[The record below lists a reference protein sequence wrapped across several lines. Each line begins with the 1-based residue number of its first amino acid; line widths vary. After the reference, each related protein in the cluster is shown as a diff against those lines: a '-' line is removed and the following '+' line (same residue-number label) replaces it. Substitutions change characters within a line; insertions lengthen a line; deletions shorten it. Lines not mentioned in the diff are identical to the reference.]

1 MSTTSQVPT
10 NRNGSVSQVVKDGER
25 RVFPMSFAQSRLWI
39 LDRFQPG
46 NPAYNLATAIPLYGR
61 VDAKVLERTIN
72 ELVRRH
78 ESLRTTFEVV
88 DGQPAQVVK
97 ASLTLKLDV
106 VDLRSRSGVARD
118 EDVNRFFYTQGRRPF
133 DLRTGPLLY
142 VSLVQLNST
151 QSFLM
156 LMMHHIVSD
165 GWSMAVLN
173 RELTA
178 IYIAFLRGRPSPLPE
193 PTVQYPDF
201 TVWQAERFRGE
212 LLQKQLGY
220 WRKQLSGLRPVLNLP
235 TDRRRAPVQ
244 TSNGSVRTFTLD
256 HKLCEALKTLGNASL
271 ASLFMTLLAAF
282 KTLLHRL
289 SGETDIAVGS
299 PIANRTRSE
308 HEGLI
313 GFFVN
318 TLVLRTD
325 LSGDPTFVELL
336 VRERDVALDAYGNQD
351 MPFEKLVDELQLDR
365 DLSRNPF
372 FQILF
377 GVQNI
382 GAVDRSAAPIQP
394 LGSEMQAGPVGNG
407 TAKFD
412 LTMSVFDTG
421 AGAQGSLEFNTDL
434 FDASTAETM
443 IARYIALLHRIVE
456 NPHEKLSRLSIW
468 MPDEDINPADS
479 ADEPETSAVPTE
491 VLGARV
497 AAHAARSPT
506 ALATIDPNGTCTYF
520 ELNQRANRIART
532 SFLENLSAGSTVA
545 VASRPGSGGLAL
557 ILAIL
562 KAGLVWAPIDPA
574 DILTPGGIPLNADR
588 AERILTALRPAL
600 VVVDEATEPCFRQ
613 FGGKIVRFDE
623 IWADSAAQ
631 PDGELTTG
639 PAADSPAVTIA
650 RIDDTAKMT
659 AVQLSHRMLGRAGHD
674 RFLRLTP
681 EDRVAHL
688 SNIGSDCARYE
699 IFGALAAGAAIVFVP
714 PELSFRSRRFAALLS
729 DASVTVMSLALA
741 DLERLTREFPRSL
754 RSVRLVLSAERGLDW
769 AQLQEALTP
778 EIIER
783 IHMVSGDPAAGGF
796 YLIQPLA
803 LLKPDAA
810 VVPLGIPAAGVRID
824 LLGRDLEPVPRRVP
838 GDIYVQDPDLP
849 QPEPGYRTGD
859 FARLEDGQL
868 VPHGDSDDALLTGGL
883 KISFAEI
890 EAALHGHP
898 AVEVAAVAPRLRQGL
913 HDRGLVAFLKLSRDV
928 PVSELQSFLAARM
941 PARLMPSSFEL
952 RREIP
957 YNREG
962 RIDRRALADIVMRL
976 DAPTSSVEDY
986 LAPRDN
992 LEAHLTQIWMDVLHL
1007 DVIGVRDNF
1016 FRLGGHSLI
1025 ATQIAARISDTLQID
1040 LPLQRMFDAP
1050 TIEQLAA
1057 IIKPLV
1063 GSDPQPQVSAIA
1075 RVARD
1080 RPIPLS
1086 FAQQRLWFL
1095 DQFDPDSAV
1104 YNIALP
1110 VRFAAQIDVAMLQGA
1125 LNDLIA
1131 RHETLRTTF
1140 DTVADE
1146 PVQVIAP
1153 LLQIKMPVHDLRNMT
1168 EEARKLKSQR
1178 LTSLQTR
1185 KPFDLKNGPV
1195 LRAELMR
1202 LRTNDNLLLITIHHI
1217 AADGWSMDIIA
1228 RELVALYEARYN
1240 RRSPSLP
1247 DLPIQYADF
1256 ASWQRRYLSG
1266 PVLQRDVTYWK
1277 NKLEGVP
1284 PLLELPTDR
1293 PRPARQTFTGGLHTF
1308 AMPLS
1313 LLKSVKSFSEQQ
1325 QVTLFTTLLSAFY
1338 VLLYR
1343 YTGRGDLVVGSPIA
1357 NRVRPEFEGLIGFI
1371 TNTLV
1376 LRTEL
1381 SANAT
1386 FRALVSEVRDVTMA
1400 AVAHQA
1406 IPFERLVEELQPERN
1421 LSYNPL
1427 FQVMLAFQ
1435 NFGRPMD
1442 ISGMLDDAMP
1452 TLSAGVAKFDLT
1464 MFLSETASDL
1474 QAGIE
1479 YNSDL
1484 FDLSTVVRLA
1494 GHYSALITEAM
1505 KEPDRPI
1512 WSLPMLLPAET
1523 QALADWNDT
1532 EDPTRSELCHVLFE
1546 RQAELLPNEIA
1557 LVAGEEKTTY
1567 QDLNSRANALAHHL
1581 IGLGV
1586 GPGSRVAICV
1596 ERGVDMIVALVATLK
1611 AGAAYVPIDPS
1622 YPKERVAFM
1631 AADARVALVL
1641 TQSARR
1647 SELSGATG
1655 ALLAI
1660 DDLEPAVLPKQP
1672 RAKGRRR
1679 PPQRGRVAGRH
1690 DNPAVPVSA
1699 GSLAYV
1705 IYTSGSTGKPKGV
1718 AMPHGP
1724 LASLIRWQIARSAL
1738 PTAAPTLQFASL
1750 SFDVSFQEIFSTLG
1764 AGGTLVLVTE
1774 EQRRDPPAL
1783 WKWLHQENVRRLFL
1797 PYVALQQ
1804 LAEHARHAADLP
1816 HSLTEI
1822 VTAGEQLQITPQIA
1836 AMITRLGADLYNQY
1850 GPSESHVVTELRLT
1864 GAPSDWPARPSIG
1877 RAIPNAVIQILDSH
1891 GQLCPIG
1898 IPGELCI
1905 GGSALAQGYL
1915 ERRALTA
1922 ERFVPDGQST
1932 EGGRLYRTGD
1942 RARFMANGELEFLGR
1957 SDQQVKIRGFRVEL
1971 GEIEV
1976 ALRTHPL
1983 VREAVVVARESRGE
1997 LRLSGYVQADPESPV
2012 SSEDLRAHLRA
2023 ILPEQMI
2030 PAAYIIMGSLPLT
2043 PSGKLSRSNLPDPQ
2057 EETSHSV
2064 TSAIPRTPVE
2074 TALVRLWCEILQVQ
2088 SVGIKDNFFELGGH
2102 SLLATRVISRIRDEF
2117 GADLPVRLMFDQPT
2131 VEALALAI
2139 VESTLE
2145 KRGGDQIADAA
2156 AHSLT

>member
-1 MSTTSQVPT
+1 
-10 NRNGSVSQVVKDGER
+10 
-25 RVFPMSFAQSRLWI
+25 MSFAQSRLWI

-46 NPAYNLATAIPLYGR
+46 NPAYNLATSVPLYGR
-61 VDAKVLERTIN
+61 VDVTVLERTIN
-72 ELVRRH
+72 EIVRRH
-78 ESLRTTFEVV
+78 EALRTTFEVV

-97 ASLTLKLDV
+97 ASLKLKLNI

-118 EDVNRFFYTQGRRPF
+118 EDVSRFVYAEGRRPF
-133 DLRTGPLLY
+133 DLRTGPLLH
-142 VSLVQLNST
+142 VSLVHLNST

-156 LMMHHIVSD
+156 LVMHHIVSD
-165 GWSMAVLN
+165 GWSMSVLN
-173 RELTA
+173 RELTT
-178 IYIAFLRGRPSPLPE
+178 IYLAFLRKGPSPLPE
-193 PTVQYPDF
+193 LTLQYPDF
-201 TVWQAERFRGE
+201 AVWQAEWFRGA

-220 WRKQLSGLRPVLNLP
+220 WRKQLSGLRSVLNLP
-235 TDRRRAPVQ
+235 TDRRRPSVQ
-244 TSNGSVRTFTLD
+244 TSNGSVRVFTLD
-256 HKLCEALKTLGNASL
+256 KKLCEALKTLGNTKR

-282 KTLLHRL
+282 KVLLYRL

-308 HEGLI
+308 LEGLI

-336 VRERDVALDAYGNQD
+336 VRERDVALDAYSNQD

-372 FQILF
+372 FQVLF

-382 GAVDRSAAPIQP
+382 GTVDRNAAPIQP
-394 LGSEMQAGPVGNG
+394 LGSQIQAGPVGNG

-412 LTMSVFDTG
+412 LTMSVLDTG
-421 AGAQGSLEFNTDL
+421 AGAQGALEFNTDL
-434 FDASTAETM
+434 FDDSTAETM

-456 NPHEKLSRLSIW
+456 NPHETLSRLSIW
-468 MPDEDINPADS
+468 IPDEVIRTADS
-479 ADEPETSAVPTE
+479 ADAPDTAAVPTE
-491 VLGARV
+491 VLGARI

-506 ALATIDPNGTCTYF
+506 ALATIDPDGTCTYF

-532 SFLENLSAGSTVA
+532 SFLAKLSAGSIVA
-545 VASRPGSGGLAL
+545 VVSRPGSGGLAA

-574 DILTPGGIPLNADR
+574 DILTPGGIPLNSDR

-613 FGGKIVRFDE
+613 SGVQIVRFDE
-623 IWADSAAQ
+623 VWADSAVQ
-631 PDGELTTG
+631 PDDELTISVT
-639 PAADSPAVTIA
+639 PDSPALMLA
-650 RIDDTAKMT
+650 RIDGTANMT
-659 AVQLSHRMLGRAGHD
+659 AVQLSHRMLSRAGCD
-674 RFLRLTP
+674 SFLCLLP
-681 EDRVAHL
+681 EDRVAQL

-699 IFGALAAGAAIVFVP
+699 IFGALAAGATIVFVP
-714 PELSFRSRRFAALLS
+714 PELSFRSRRFATLLHE
-729 DASVTVMSLALA
+729 ASVTVMSLALA
-741 DLERLTREFPRSL
+741 DLERLAREFPRSL
-754 RSVRLVLSAERGLDW
+754 RSVRLVLSTERGLDW
-769 AQLQEALTP
+769 GQLQEALTP
-778 EIIER
+778 EIKER
-783 IHMVSGDPAAGGF
+783 VYMVSGDPAAGGF
-796 YLIQPLA
+796 YLVQPLA

-810 VVPLGIPAAGVRID
+810 VIPLGIPTAGIRIN
-824 LLGRDLEPVPRRVP
+824 LLGHDLEPVPGRVP
-838 GDIYVQDPDLP
+838 GDIYVHNPDL
-849 QPEPGYRTGD
+849 PEPGYRTGD
-859 FARLEDGQL
+859 FARLEDGQF
-868 VPHGDSDDALLTGGL
+868 VPHGNMQDTLLTGHS
-883 KISFAEI
+883 KICVVEI
-890 EAALHGHP
+890 EAALRDYP
-898 AVEVAAVAPRLRQGL
+898 AVKAAAVAPRTRQGL
-913 HDRGLVAFLKLSRDV
+913 HDRGLVALLELSRDV
-928 PVSELQSFLAARM
+928 PVPELQGFLAARM

-952 RREIP
+952 RRAIP
-957 YNREG
+957 YDSKG
-962 RIDRRALADIVMRL
+962 GIDRRALADIVMRL
-976 DAPTSSVEDY
+976 DAPASGAEDY

-1025 ATQIAARISDTLQID
+1025 ATQIVARISDTWQID

-1057 IIKPLV
+1057 IIRPLV
-1063 GSDPQPQVSAIA
+1063 GSDPQPQASTIV

-1110 VRFAAQIDVAMLQGA
+1110 VRFPVQIDVAALQGA

-1168 EEARKLKSQR
+1168 EEARRLESQR

-1195 LRAELMR
+1195 VRAELMR
-1202 LRTNDNLLLITIHHI
+1202 LRKNDNLLLITIHHI

-1228 RELVALYEARYN
+1228 RELVALYEARCN
-1240 RRSPSLP
+1240 RTSPSLP

-1256 ASWQRRYLSG
+1256 ACWQRRYLSG

-1343 YTGRGDLVVGSPIA
+1343 YTGREDLVIGSPIA

-1386 FRALVSEVRDVTMA
+1386 FRTLVSEVRDVTMA

-1494 GHYSALITEAM
+1494 GHYGALITAAM

-1532 EDPTRSELCHVLFE
+1532 EDPIQPDICHALFE
-1546 RQAELLPNEIA
+1546 RQAELLPETVA
-1557 LVAGEEKTTY
+1557 LVAGEENTTY
-1567 QDLNSRANALAHHL
+1567 KDLNSRANALAHRL
-1581 IGLGV
+1581 IGLGIR
-1586 GPGSRVAICV
+1586 PGSRVAICV
-1596 ERGVDMIVALVATLK
+1596 ERGVDMIVALIATLK
-1611 AGAAYVPIDPS
+1611 TGAAYVPIDPS
-1622 YPKERVAFM
+1622 YPKERIAFM

-1647 SELSGATG
+1647 SELSGATD

-1660 DDLEPAVLPKQP
+1660 DDLEPAILPKEP

-1679 PPQRGRVAGRH
+1679 PPQRGRVADVH

-1783 WKWLHQENVRRLFL
+1783 WKLLYQANVRRLFL

-1836 AMITRLGADLYNQY
+1836 AMSTRLGADLYNQY
-1850 GPSESHVVTELRLT
+1850 GPTESHVVTELRLT

-1877 RAIPNAVIQILDSH
+1877 RALPNTVIQILDSH

-1915 ERRALTA
+1915 ERPALTA

-1932 EGGRLYRTGD
+1932 KGGRLYRTGD

-1976 ALRTHPL
+1976 ALRTHPS

-1997 LRLSGYVQADPESPV
+1997 LRLFGYVQADPESSV
-2012 SSEDLRAHLRA
+2012 STEDLRAHLRA

-2030 PAAYIIMGSLPLT
+2030 PATYIIMASLPLT

-2064 TSAIPRTPVE
+2064 ADAIPRTPVE
-2074 TALVRLWCEILQVQ
+2074 IAMVRMWCEILQVQ
-2088 SVGIKDNFFELGGH
+2088 SVGIKDDFFELGGH

-2117 GADLPVRLMFDQPT
+2117 GVELPVRLMFDNPT
-2131 VEALALAI
+2131 VESLALAT
-2139 VESTLE
+2139 VESIRRSE
-2145 KRGGDQIADAA
+2145 
-2156 AHSLT
+2156 

>member
-1 MSTTSQVPT
+1 MLSTISQAP
-10 NRNGSVSQVVKDGER
+10 NQPNGSASQFVKNGER
-25 RVFPMSFAQSRLWI
+25 RARPLSFAQSRLWI

-46 NPAYNLATAIPLYGR
+46 NPAYNIATSVPLYGR
-61 VDAKVLERTIN
+61 VDVAVLERTIN
-72 ELVRRH
+72 EIVRRH
-78 ESLRTTFEVV
+78 EALRTTFEVV

-97 ASLTLKLDV
+97 PSLKLKLAI
-106 VDLRSRSGVARD
+106 VDLRSRSGAAR
-118 EDVNRFFYTQGRRPF
+118 EEALSRFIYAESRRPF

-142 VSLVQLNST
+142 ASLVHLNSN

-156 LMMHHIVSD
+156 LVMHHIVSD
-165 GWSMAVLN
+165 GWSMSVLN
-173 RELTA
+173 RELTT
-178 IYIAFLRGRPSPLPE
+178 IYVAFLRRSPSPLPE
-193 PTVQYPDF
+193 LTVQYPDF
-201 TVWQAERFRGE
+201 AVWQAEWFRGE

-220 WRKQLSGLRPVLNLP
+220 WRKQLSGLRSVLNLP
-235 TDRRRAPVQ
+235 TDRRRPSVQ
-244 TSNGSVRTFTLD
+244 TSNGSVRVFTLD
-256 HKLCEALKTLGNASL
+256 QKLCEALKTLGNASR

-282 KTLLHRL
+282 KVLLHRL

-308 HEGLI
+308 LEGLI

-336 VRERDVALDAYGNQD
+336 VRERDVALEAYSNQD

-394 LGSEMQAGPVGNG
+394 LGSQIQAGAVGNG

-412 LTMSVFDTG
+412 LTMSVLDTG
-421 AGAQGSLEFNTDL
+421 AGAQGALEFNTDL
-434 FDASTAETM
+434 FDESTAEVM
-443 IARYIALLHRIVE
+443 IERYIALLHRIVE
-456 NPHEKLSRLSIW
+456 NPRETLSRLSIW
-468 MPDEDINPADS
+468 MPDEVIKTADS
-479 ADEPETSAVPTE
+479 ADAPETAAVPTE
-491 VLGARV
+491 VLGARI

-532 SFLENLSAGSTVA
+532 SFLGKLSAGSTVA
-545 VASRPGSGGLAL
+545 VASRSGSGGLAL

-574 DILTPGGIPLNADR
+574 DILAPGGLPLNSDR

-600 VVVDEATEPCFRQ
+600 VIVDEATEPCFRQ
-613 FGGKIVRFDE
+613 FGGEVVRFDE
-623 IWADSAAQ
+623 VWADSATR
-631 PDGELTTG
+631 PDDELANSVTL
-639 PAADSPAVTIA
+639 DSPAMMLAQV
-650 RIDDTAKMT
+650 DGTAKMT
-659 AVQLSHRMLGRAGHD
+659 TVHLSHRMLSRAGCD
-674 RFLRLTP
+674 RFLRLSP

-688 SNIGSDCARYE
+688 SKIGSDCGRYE

-714 PELSFRSRRFAALLS
+714 PELSFRSRRFATLLHDS
-729 DASVTVMSLALA
+729 SVTVLSLALA
-741 DLERLTREFPRSL
+741 DLERLVREFPRSL
-754 RSVRLVLSAERGLDW
+754 RSVRLVLSTERGLDW
-769 AQLQEALTP
+769 GQLQEALTP
-778 EIIER
+778 ELIGR

-810 VVPLGIPAAGVRID
+810 VIPLGIPAAGVRIN
-824 LLGRDLEPVPRRVP
+824 LLGRDLEPVPGRVP
-838 GDIYVQDPDLP
+838 GHIYVQNPDLSR
-849 QPEPGYRTGD
+849 PEPGYRTDD
-859 FARLEDGQL
+859 FARLENGQFVL
-868 VPHGDSDDALLTGGL
+868 HGDMEDALLTGHL
-883 KISFAEI
+883 KTYFVEI
-890 EAALHGHP
+890 EAALREHP
-898 AVEVAAVAPRLRQGL
+898 AVEAAAVAARTRQGL
-913 HDRGLVAFLKLSRDV
+913 HDRGVVAFLKLSRDV
-928 PVSELQSFLAARM
+928 PVSELQSFLAERI
-941 PARLMPSSFEL
+941 PARLMPSTFEL

-957 YNREG
+957 YDRKG
-962 RIDRRALADIVMRL
+962 GIDRRALAEIVARL
-976 DAPTSSVEDY
+976 DAPISGIEEY

-992 LEAHLTQIWMDVLHL
+992 LEIYLTQIWMDVLHT
-1007 DVIGVRDNF
+1007 DVVGIRDNF

-1025 ATQIAARISDTLQID
+1025 ATQIIARISDNLQID
-1040 LPLQRMFDAP
+1040 VPLQRLFEAP

-1063 GSDPQPQVSAIA
+1063 GSDPQPQVSTIP
-1075 RVARD
+1075 RIARD

-1095 DQFDPDSAV
+1095 DQFDPHSAV
-1104 YNIALP
+1104 YNIAMP
-1110 VRFAAQIDVAMLQGA
+1110 VRFAALDVAALEGA
-1125 LNDLIA
+1125 LNDLIV

-1153 LLQIKMPVHDLRNMT
+1153 SLQIKMPVHDLRNMPEQT
-1168 EEARKLKSQR
+1168 KKLEMQR
-1178 LTSLQTR
+1178 LTTRQTR
-1185 KPFDLKNGPV
+1185 MPFDLKHGPV
-1195 LRAELMR
+1195 LRAELIR
-1202 LRTNDNLLLITIHHI
+1202 LHNNDNLFLLTIHHI
-1217 AADGWSMDIIA
+1217 AADGWSMDIIS
-1228 RELVALYEARYN
+1228 RELVALYEARRS
-1240 RRSPSLP
+1240 RRPPSLP

-1266 PVLQRDVTYWK
+1266 PVLQRDVSYWK
-1277 NKLEGVP
+1277 DKLQGAP
-1284 PLLELPTDR
+1284 PLLELPSDR
-1293 PRPARQTFTGGLHTF
+1293 PRPAMQTFTGGLYTF
-1308 AMPLS
+1308 TLPPS
-1313 LLKSVKSFSEQQ
+1313 LLKSVKTFSEQE

-1343 YTGRGDLVVGSPIA
+1343 YTGREDLVVGSPIA
-1357 NRVRPEFEGLIGFI
+1357 NRVRPELEGLIGFI
-1371 TNTLV
+1371 VNTLV
-1376 LRTEL
+1376 LRTQF
-1381 SANAT
+1381 SANST
-1386 FRALVSEVRDVTMA
+1386 FRALVSEVRDVTMGA
-1400 AVAHQA
+1400 FAHQG
-1406 IPFERLVEELQPERN
+1406 IPFERLVEEIQPSRN

-1427 FQVMLAFQ
+1427 FQVMIALQ
-1435 NFGRPMD
+1435 NMGRPMAAD
-1442 ISGMLDDAMP
+1442 GLLDED
-1452 TLSAGVAKFDLT
+1452 TLSLSAGISKFDLT
-1464 MFLSETASDL
+1464 MFLSESSSDL
-1474 QAGIE
+1474 RAGIE

-1484 FDLSTVVRLA
+1484 FDRSTVARFA
-1494 GHYSALITEAM
+1494 GHYGALVTAAM
-1505 KEPDRPI
+1505 NEPDRPI

-1523 QALADWNDT
+1523 AALADWNDT
-1532 EDPTRSELCHVLFE
+1532 EDPIQPEISHVLFE
-1546 RQAELLPNEIA
+1546 KQAALLPDEVA

-1567 QDLNSRANALAHHL
+1567 KELNCRANALAHRL
-1581 IGLGV
+1581 IGLGI
-1586 GPGSRVAICV
+1586 GPGSRVAICI
-1596 ERGVDMIVALVATLK
+1596 ERGVDMIVALIATLK

-1622 YPKERVAFM
+1622 YPKERIAYM
-1631 AADARVALVL
+1631 AADARVALML

-1647 SELSGATG
+1647 SELSEATG
-1655 ALLAI
+1655 VLLAI
-1660 DDLEPAVLPKQP
+1660 DDLEPAVL
-1672 RAKGRRR
+1672 AD
-1679 PPQRGRVAGRH
+1679 
-1690 DNPAVPVSA
+1690 DNPAVSATA

-1705 IYTSGSTGKPKGV
+1705 IYTSGSTGRPKGV

-1764 AGGTLVLVTE
+1764 AGGTLVLITE

-1783 WKWLHQENVRRLFL
+1783 WKLLHQENVRRLFL

-1804 LAEHARHAADLP
+1804 LAEHARHAAVLP

-1836 AMITRLGADLYNQY
+1836 AMITRLGANLYNQY
-1850 GPSESHVVTELRLT
+1850 GPTESHVVTELALT
-1864 GAPSDWPARPSIG
+1864 GAASDWPARPSIG
-1877 RAIPNAVIQILDSH
+1877 RVLPNTVIQILDSH

-1905 GGSALAQGYL
+1905 GGSALAHGYL
-1915 ERRALTA
+1915 ERPALTA

-1932 EGGRLYRTGD
+1932 KGGRLYRTGD
-1942 RARFMANGELEFLGR
+1942 RARFLSNGELQFLGR

-1976 ALRTHPL
+1976 ALRTHPS

-1997 LRLSGYVQADPESPV
+1997 LRLFGYIQANPESPV
-2012 SSEDLRAHLRA
+2012 STEDLRAHLRA

-2030 PAAYIIMGSLPLT
+2030 PATYVIVGSLPLT
-2043 PSGKLSRSNLPDPQ
+2043 PSGKLSRNNLPDPQ
-2057 EETSHSV
+2057 EEASHSTAGAV
-2064 TSAIPRTPVE
+2064 PRTPVE
-2074 TALVRLWCEILQVQ
+2074 IALVRLWSDILQVP

-2117 GADLPVRLMFDQPT
+2117 GAELPVRLMFDNPT
-2131 VEALALAI
+2131 VEALAQAT
-2139 VESTLE
+2139 VESMME
-2145 KRGGDQIADAA
+2145 KRGDDQIDRLLAKLEQTPEEA

>member
-1 MSTTSQVPT
+1 MLSTISQAP
-10 NRNGSVSQVVKDGER
+10 NQPHGSVSQFIKDGER
-25 RVFPMSFAQSRLWI
+25 RVCPMSFAQSRLWI

-61 VDAKVLERTIN
+61 VDATVLERTIN

-78 ESLRTTFEVV
+78 EALRTTFEVV

-97 ASLTLKLDV
+97 ASLKLKLDI
-106 VDLRSRSGVARD
+106 VDMRSRSGVARD
-118 EDVNRFFYTQGRRPF
+118 EDVSRFVYAESRRPF
-133 DLRTGPLLY
+133 DLRTGPLLSA
-142 VSLVQLNST
+142 SLVHLNST

-156 LMMHHIVSD
+156 LVMHHIVSD
-165 GWSMAVLN
+165 GWSMSVLN
-173 RELTA
+173 RELTT
-178 IYIAFLRGRPSPLPE
+178 IYMAFLRRSPSPLPE
-193 PTVQYPDF
+193 LTVQYPDF
-201 TVWQAERFRGE
+201 AVWQAEWFRGE

-220 WRKQLSGLRPVLNLP
+220 WRKQLSGLRSVLNLP
-235 TDRRRAPVQ
+235 TDRRRPSVQ

-256 HKLCEALKTLGNASL
+256 QKLCEALKTLGNASR
-271 ASLFMTLLAAF
+271 ASLFMTLLAAL
-282 KTLLHRL
+282 KVLLHRL

-308 HEGLI
+308 LEGLI

-325 LSGDPTFVELL
+325 LSGDPTFVELV

-382 GAVDRSAAPIQP
+382 GTVDRSAAPIQP
-394 LGSEMQAGPVGNG
+394 LGSQIQAGSVGNG

-412 LTMSVFDTG
+412 LTMSVLDTG
-421 AGAQGSLEFNTDL
+421 AGAQGALEFNTDL
-434 FDASTAETM
+434 FDDTTAETM

-468 MPDEDINPADS
+468 MPDEVIRTADS
-479 ADEPETSAVPTE
+479 ANDPETAAVPTE
-491 VLGARV
+491 VLGARI

-532 SFLENLSAGSTVA
+532 SFLGKLSAGSTVA
-545 VASRPGSGGLAL
+545 VASRLGSAGLAV

-574 DILTPGGIPLNADR
+574 DILAPGGIPLNSDR

-600 VVVDEATEPCFRQ
+600 LVVDEATEPCFRQ
-613 FGGKIVRFDE
+613 FGVQIVRFDE
-623 IWADSAAQ
+623 VWADSAAQ
-631 PDGELTTG
+631 PDDELTTCVT
-639 PAADSPAVTIA
+639 PDSTAVMLA
-650 RIDDTAKMT
+650 RVDGTAKMT
-659 AVQLSHRMLGRAGHD
+659 AVHLSHRMLSRAGCD
-674 RFLRLTP
+674 RFLRLAP

-714 PELSFRSRRFAALLS
+714 PELSFRSRRFATLLHE
-729 DASVTVMSLALA
+729 ASVTVMSLALA
-741 DLERLTREFPRSL
+741 ELERLAREFPRSL

-769 AQLQEALTP
+769 GQLQEALTP
-778 EIIER
+778 ELIGR

-810 VVPLGIPAAGVRID
+810 VIPLGIPAAGVRID
-824 LLGRDLEPVPRRVP
+824 LLGRDLEPVPGRVP
-838 GDIYVQDPDLP
+838 GDIYVQNLDLP
-849 QPEPGYRTGD
+849 HPEPGYRTSD
-859 FARLEDGQL
+859 FARLEDGQFVL
-868 VPHGDSDDALLTGGL
+868 HGHMDDVLLTGNS
-883 KISFAEI
+883 KISFVEI
-890 EAALHGHP
+890 EAALCDHP
-898 AVEVAAVAPRLRQGL
+898 AVEAAAVAARTRQGL
-913 HDRGLVAFLKLSRDV
+913 HDRGLVAFLKLSRDIPV
-928 PVSELQSFLAARM
+928 PELQSFLAARI
-941 PARLMPSSFEL
+941 PARLVPSTFEL
-952 RREIP
+952 KRKIP
-957 YNREG
+957 HNG
-962 RIDRRALADIVMRL
+962 KGGIDRRALAEIVARL
-976 DAPTSSVEDY
+976 DAPISGVEEY

-992 LEAHLTQIWMDVLHL
+992 LEIHLTQIWMDVLHT
-1007 DVIGVRDNF
+1007 DVVGVRDNF

-1025 ATQIAARISDTLQID
+1025 ATQIIARISDTLQIEV
-1040 LPLQRMFDAP
+1040 PLQRLFEAP

-1057 IIKPLV
+1057 TIKPLV
-1063 GSDPQPQVSAIA
+1063 GSDPQPQVPTIA

-1095 DQFDPDSAV
+1095 DQFDPGSAV
-1104 YNIALP
+1104 YNIAMP
-1110 VRFAAQIDVAMLQGA
+1110 VRFAALDAAVLEGA
-1125 LNDLIA
+1125 LNDLIV

-1153 LLQIKMPVHDLRNMT
+1153 SLQIKMPVHDLRNMP
-1168 EEARKLKSQR
+1168 EEARKLESQR
-1178 LTSLQTR
+1178 LIAQQMR
-1185 KPFDLKNGPV
+1185 MPFNLKHGPI
-1195 LRAELMR
+1195 LRAELIR
-1202 LRTNDNLLLITIHHI
+1202 LHNNDNRFLLTIHHI
-1217 AADGWSMDIIA
+1217 AADGWSMDIIS
-1228 RELVALYEARYN
+1228 RELVAFYEARLS

-1256 ASWQRRYLSG
+1256 ACWQRRYLSG
-1266 PVLQRDVTYWK
+1266 PVLQRDVNYWK

-1284 PLLELPTDR
+1284 PLLDLPADR
-1293 PRPARQTFTGGLHTF
+1293 PRPAMQSFTGGLYPFTI
-1308 AMPLS
+1308 PPS
-1313 LLKSVKSFSEQQ
+1313 LLKSVKNFSERE
-1325 QVTLFTTLLSAFY
+1325 QVTLFSTLLSAFY

-1343 YTGRGDLVVGSPIA
+1343 YTGREDLVVGSPIA
-1357 NRVRPEFEGLIGFI
+1357 NRVRPELEGLIGFMA
-1371 TNTLV
+1371 NTLV
-1376 LRTEL
+1376 LRTQF
-1381 SANAT
+1381 SANST
-1386 FRALVSEVRDVTMA
+1386 FRTLVSEVRDVTMEA
-1400 AVAHQA
+1400 FAHQG
-1406 IPFERLVEELQPERN
+1406 IPFEKLVEEIQPERN

-1427 FQVMLAFQ
+1427 FQVMIALQ
-1435 NFGRPMD
+1435 NTGRP
-1442 ISGMLDDAMP
+1442 IETGGVLDEATS

-1474 QAGIE
+1474 CAGIE

-1484 FDLSTVVRLA
+1484 FDLSSVVRLA
-1494 GHYSALITEAM
+1494 GHYGTLLAAAM
-1505 KEPDRPI
+1505 DEPDRPI
-1512 WSLPMLLPAET
+1512 WSLPMLLPSET
-1523 QALADWNDT
+1523 TALADWNDT
-1532 EDPTRSELCHVLFE
+1532 EDPIQPEMCHVLFE
-1546 RQAELLPNEIA
+1546 RQAELLPDTVA
-1557 LVAGEEKTTY
+1557 LLAGEEKTTY
-1567 QDLNSRANALAHHL
+1567 KELNCRANALAHRL

-1596 ERGVDMIVALVATLK
+1596 DRGVDMIVALIATLK

-1622 YPKERVAFM
+1622 YPKERIAFM

-1660 DDLEPAVLPKQP
+1660 DDPEPAMLP
-1672 RAKGRRR
+1672 
-1679 PPQRGRVAGRH
+1679 H
-1690 DNPAVPVSA
+1690 DNPAVPVST

-1718 AMPHGP
+1718 AMPYGP

-1764 AGGTLVLVTE
+1764 AGGTLVLITE

-1783 WKWLHQENVRRLFL
+1783 WKLLYQENVRRLFL

-1804 LAEHARHAADLP
+1804 MAEHARHAADLP

-1836 AMITRLGADLYNQY
+1836 AMMTRLGADLYNQY
-1850 GPSESHVVTELRLT
+1850 GPTESHVVTELRLT
-1864 GAPSDWPARPSIG
+1864 GAASDWPARPSIG
-1877 RAIPNAVIQILDSH
+1877 RVISNAVIQILDSH

-1905 GGSALAQGYL
+1905 GGSALAHGYL

-1922 ERFVPDGQST
+1922 ERFVPDGQSAR
-1932 EGGRLYRTGD
+1932 GGRLYRTGD
-1942 RARFMANGELEFLGR
+1942 RARFLSNGELEYLGR
-1957 SDQQVKIRGFRVEL
+1957 ADQQVKIRGFRVEL

-1976 ALRTHPL
+1976 ALRTHPS

-1997 LRLSGYVQADPESPV
+1997 LRLFGYIQADPESPV
-2012 SSEDLRAHLRA
+2012 STEDLRAHLRA

-2030 PAAYIIMGSLPLT
+2030 PATYVIVGSLPLT

-2057 EETSHSV
+2057 EEASHSITGAV
-2064 TSAIPRTPVE
+2064 PRTPVE
-2074 TALVRLWCEILQVQ
+2074 IALARLWSEILQVP

-2102 SLLATRVISRIRDEF
+2102 SLLATRVISRIRDKF
-2117 GADLPVRLMFDQPT
+2117 GAELPVRLMFDNPT
-2131 VEALALAI
+2131 VEALALATL
-2139 VESTLE
+2139 ESMQE
-2145 KRGGDQIADAA
+2145 KRGDEQIARLLAELEQMPDEAA
-2156 AHSLT
+2156 TA